1 MQLILENRSGSSSEG
16 SEVDSEVLNLVDY
29 VWEEAMGQLEQVLS
43 VPVATIKTEKVD
55 KAEAALLTIKRLLQE
70 GTAES
75 KSRKI

>member
-1 MQLILENRSGSSSEG
+1 MQLILENRSGSGSEG
-16 SEVDSEVLNLVDY
+16 SEVDPEVLSLVDY

-70 GTAES
+70 GTEES
-75 KSRKI
+75 KSRKL